1 MVSKA
6 DKIKMK
12 SFVEARLEDSG
23 RYDIKKSDESHILVA
38 TKREN
43 AERIIPIDL
52 LLHNRKM
59 PLTELRDLVRNSYSS
74 NILVSNIFY
83 KDGQNF
89 MVRLGSRGNFKGD
102 DRSLKRYTK
111 SDLDKMIHLR
121 GLEKEVLELQ
131 NDNTLVY
138 FQPKTDRLIESV
150 RGYQMRDVIL
160 DYSHVDR
167 DHRSFGFV
175 EDRSSIDYKIA
186 EEDGCFLN
194 QSLAFGISKSRKL
207 AILKPF

>member
-6 DKIKMK
+6 DKIRMK

-102 DRSLKRYTK
+102 DRSLKRYNK
-111 SDLDKMIHLR
+111 VDLDKMIHLR

-131 NDNTLVY
+131 DDNTLVY
-138 FQPKTDRLIESV
+138 FQPETERLIESV

-160 DYSHVDR
+160 DYSHVDS

>member
-43 AERIIPIDL
+43 AERIILIDL

-59 PLTELRDLVRNSYSS
+59 AISELRDLVRNSYSS

-131 NDNTLVY
+131 DDNTLVY
-138 FQPKTDRLIESV
+138 FQPETERLIESV

-160 DYSHVDR
+160 DYSHVDS

>member
-23 RYDIKKSDESHILVA
+23 RYDLKKSDENHILVA

-43 AERIIPIDL
+43 AERIILIDL

-59 PLTELRDLVRNSYSS
+59 AISELRDLVRNSYSS

-111 SDLDKMIHLR
+111 SDLDKMI
-121 GLEKEVLELQ
+121 
-131 NDNTLVY
+131 
-138 FQPKTDRLIESV
+138 
-150 RGYQMRDVIL
+150 
-160 DYSHVDR
+160 
-167 DHRSFGFV
+167 
-175 EDRSSIDYKIA
+175 
-186 EEDGCFLN
+186 
-194 QSLAFGISKSRKL
+194 
-207 AILKPF
+207 

>member
-6 DKIKMK
+6 DKKRMK
-12 SFVEARLEDSG
+12 DFVEARLEDSG

-160 DYSHVDR
+160 DYSHVDS